1 MIRVKE
7 YEIKLKLQYD
17 YDDSLVDEWVDNGD
31 EELVYLNIELT
42 SEMIGEWLSK
52 QGFYVEVDYKD
63 KTKEDRHE

>member
-17 YDDSLVDEWVDNGD
+17 YDDSLVDEWIDNGD
-31 EELVYLNIELT
+31 EELVYLNIDLT

-52 QGFYVEVDYKD
+52 QGFYVKVDYKD
-63 KTKEDRHE
+63 KTKEETK

>member
-17 YDDSLVDEWVDNGD
+17 YDDSLVDEWIDNGD
-31 EELVYLNIELT
+31 EELVYLNIDLT

-63 KTKEDRHE
+63 KTKEETK